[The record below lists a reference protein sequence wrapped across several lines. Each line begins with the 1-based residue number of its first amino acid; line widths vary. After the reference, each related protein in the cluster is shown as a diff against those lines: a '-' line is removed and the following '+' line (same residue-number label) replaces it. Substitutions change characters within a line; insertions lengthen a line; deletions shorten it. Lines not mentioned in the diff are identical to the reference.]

1 MPTQIVEKVGK
12 YEEQYYFSPTCLP
25 TVVDNFK
32 LGLQN
37 ELAKV

>member
-12 YEEQYYFSPTCLP
+12 YEEQYYFSSTCLS
-25 TVVDNFK
+25 TIVGKFK